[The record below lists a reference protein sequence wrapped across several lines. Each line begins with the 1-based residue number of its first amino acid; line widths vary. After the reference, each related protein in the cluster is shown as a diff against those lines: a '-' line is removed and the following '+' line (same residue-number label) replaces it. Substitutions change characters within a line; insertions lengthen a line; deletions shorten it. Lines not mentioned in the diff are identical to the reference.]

1 MLLEYYYLFIII
13 LSSFWKFSVFRGPKH
28 CAPGK
33 GKRTFVNFIFPM
45 VIKLKGVKA
54 LMALPFTKK
63 NGGFPYSFK
72 FNSLCRRFYHWS
84 IRRKRDTANLY
95 TFLVDPIC

>member
-63 NGGFPYSFK
+63 MVASLSHS
-72 FNSLCRRFYHWS
+72 NSILCVEDF
-84 IRRKRDTANLY
+84 IIGVLEEKETP
-95 TFLVDPIC
+95 PIYIHF